1 MSEYY
6 EDIKPYDPLNP
17 EREEI
22 TRSKRIKLWGGTL
35 AEEFEAIEE
44 AVQEILSEW
53 PEVKREDIRMS
64 TEAEPEPY
72 ESWYIGMLEFSW
84 ETLET
89 DDEYKSRLEEA
100 GQDKASEIEIM
111 KRTLTKYYPGFNIGE
126 LDKWVK

>member
-1 MSEYY
+1 M
-6 EDIKPYDPLNP
+6 
-17 EREEI
+17 
-22 TRSKRIKLWGGTL
+22 TL

-72 ESWYIGMLEFSW
+72 ESWYNGMLEFSW

-126 LDKWVK
+126 LDKWAK

>member
-72 ESWYIGMLEFSW
+72 ESWYQGMLEFSW

-89 DDEYKSRLEEA
+89 DDEYESRLEEA

-111 KRTLTKYYPGFNIGE
+111 KRTLTKYYPGFNIEE
-126 LDKWVK
+126 LDKWAK

>member
-89 DDEYKSRLEEA
+89 DDEYESRLEEA
-100 GQDKASEIEIM
+100 GQDKASEIETM
-111 KRTLTKYYPGFNIGE
+111 KRTLAKYYPGFNIGE
-126 LDKWVK
+126 LDKWAK